1 MNVMLIFIVLL
12 PILFILAMIS
22 RKHFSKYKGEGWLMP
37 QISGRLQKIEVLY
50 GRQLEDA
57 AQVYM
62 EQKFRRL
69 LIALVVFW
77 VAAVGIYFLP
87 AADPSAGPVTRP
99 SAGDGAKEVDLTLTD
114 GSGEKTYTLKIEPKV
129 MSEEEFHAAVLEAE
143 EYLKKVIPGEN
154 RDLNEVTKDIK
165 LPTKDGTG
173 KLSIRWSTDDPS
185 VVNKSGKVFRDGLED
200 PVTVTIR
207 AKLSDGDHT
216 ETYEEK
222 VTVLPVSA
230 TESAIDAAI
239 RAIRRMEETGR
250 ADDTLDLPEE
260 MGEVKISTKKEDTK
274 EMICKLYFLLI
285 ILGIV
290 IFFIRQN
297 REKEKVKERNIRL
310 SRVFYRF
317 VRRMSLLL
325 SAGETLQGA
334 LAGAAGVDERYL
346 LPEVTYTLNR
356 IRTGKAEQQAYAD
369 LGRSLGLSN
378 YIRLFTTISTAGPR
392 GSSQLLNLLD
402 QEVHDAES
410 EARDNARKKGEQAQ
424 EKLLFPMVILMATV
438 IGIVLYPAVAGM

>member
-1 MNVMLIFIVLL
+1 MNVILIFIVLL
-12 PILFILAMIS
+12 PILFVLALIS
-22 RKHFSKYKGEGWLMP
+22 RKHFSKYKGEWWFMP

-62 EQKFRRL
+62 EQKFRRI
-69 LIALVVFW
+69 LIALAVFW

-87 AADPSAGPVTRP
+87 AADPAAGPVTRP
-99 SAGDGAKEVDLTLTD
+99 NAGEGTKEVDLTFSD
-114 GSGEKTYTLKIEPKV
+114 GSEEKSYTLQIEPRV
-129 MSEEEFHAAVLEAE
+129 MTEEEFDATVTEAE
-143 EYLKKVIPGEN
+143 EYLKKVIPGKN
-154 RDLNEVTKDIK
+154 RDLLSVIEDIC

-173 KLSIRWSTDDPS
+173 KLSIRWSSDDPS
-185 VVNKSGKVFRDGLED
+185 VVNKSGKVFRDDLENSR
-200 PVTVTIR
+200 TVTIH
-207 AKLSDGDHT
+207 AKLSDGIHT
-216 ETYEEK
+216 AAYVDQ
-222 VTVLPVSA
+222 VTVLPASA
-230 TESAIDAAI
+230 TESALDAAI
-239 RAIRRMEETGR
+239 HAIRSMEETGR
-250 ADDTLDLPEE
+250 ENETLDLPEE

-290 IFFIRQN
+290 VFFIRQN
-297 REKEKVKERNIRL
+297 REKEKIKERNNRL
-310 SRVFYRF
+310 GRVFYRF

-334 LAGAAGVDERYL
+334 LAGAARVDERYL
-346 LPEVTYTLNR
+346 LPEVTYTMNR

-369 LGRSLGLSN
+369 LGRSLSLSN

-410 EARDNARKKGEQAQ
+410 EARDNARKRGEQAQ
-424 EKLLFPMVILMATV
+424 EKLLIPMVILMATV

>member
-12 PILFILAMIS
+12 PILFVLALIS

-69 LIALVVFW
+69 LIVLAVFW

-87 AADPSAGPVTRP
+87 AADPSAGTLSRP
-99 SAGDGAKEVDLTLTD
+99 NAGEGSKEVDLTLSD
-114 GSGEKTYTLKIEPKV
+114 GSEEKTYTLVIEPR
-129 MSEEEFHAAVLEAE
+129 MMNEEEFHAAVKEAE
-143 EYLKKVIPGEN
+143 DYLKKVIPGDN
-154 RDLNEVTKDIK
+154 QDLLSVTKDIK
-165 LPTKDGTG
+165 LPTKDATG
-173 KLSIRWSTDDPS
+173 RLSIRWSTDDPS
-185 VVNKSGKVFRDGLED
+185 VVNKSGKVFRDGLEN
-200 PVTVTIR
+200 PVTVTIH
-207 AKLSDGDHT
+207 AKLSDGNHT
-216 ETYEEK
+216 ETYEEHI
-222 VTVLPVSA
+222 TVLPEGA
-230 TESAIDAAI
+230 TENALDAAI
-239 RAIRRMEETGR
+239 RAIRRIEENGR
-250 ADDTLDLPEE
+250 GDESLDIPDEI
-260 MGEVKISTKKEDTK
+260 GEVRISTKTEALKD
-274 EMICKLYFLLI
+274 MICKFYFLLI

-290 IFFIRQN
+290 LFFIRQN
-297 REKEKVKERNIRL
+297 REKEKIKERNIRL
-310 SRVFYRF
+310 GRVFYRF